1 MCVVW
6 LSSDASDPDYEPPNN
21 DQGSDSE
28 NVENESHSEPE
39 AGPSTVK
46 SPVKRGR
53 PSKPFSELGKDAKLA
68 KIDEEHKKLDS
79 LTKKLDVPMSEVLG
93 RIGRKHYSGMEKD
106 PSKAKMFDKIAKD
119 EDPFKDCSLSAD
131 KALFLKESLGAGRK
145 KWDQLRF
152 TFGEKDVPTN
162 YAIDKLRQ
170 DLKPDHFEFE
180 NGVRFSLEEILVCTI
195 SRHLKVLNFEPTP
208 DNLIHGLEAKV
219 NLGHDG
225 SGGHVQM
232 QGCDI
237 GIWTRN
243 IIYGE

>member
-28 NVENESHSEPE
+28 NVENESHLEPE

-46 SPVKRGR
+46 TPMKRGR

-68 KIDEEHKKLDS
+68 KIDEHKKLDS

-106 PSKAKMFDKIAKD
+106 PSKAKMFDKIAKG
-119 EDPFKDCSLSAD
+119 EDPYKDCSLSAD
-131 KALFLKESLGAGRK
+131 KALFLKESLGAGRS

-162 YAIDKLRQ
+162 YAIDKLRE
-170 DLKPDHFEFE
+170 DLKPDHF
-180 NGVRFSLEEILVCTI
+180 
-195 SRHLKVLNFEPTP
+195 
-208 DNLIHGLEAKV
+208 
-219 NLGHDG
+219 
-225 SGGHVQM
+225 
-232 QGCDI
+232 
-237 GIWTRN
+237 
-243 IIYGE
+243 